1 MVSCPDEVMSDDLK
15 PAEPI
20 IFVSA
25 DLDEEL
31 LAVAYI
37 RMKVEGLLPIV
48 YHESIPPLSEF
59 IAYHN
64 KEKKHSYY
72 DHYLG
77 AFARPT
83 LDAPP
88 ELIGMGWLG
97 GIRGP
102 VGSIKGEVGFVF
114 FRKWQQVKVPLVA
127 TRLMIDY
134 CFDVAGVDIVVGTTP
149 VKNRAALI
157 FDRRLGFTQ
166 LPAIP
171 NFTTFQGEPCDAVI
185 SYMTKPAWRDSN
197 GTTAK

>member
-114 FRKWQQVKVPLVA
+114 FHILA
-127 TRLMIDY
+127 S
-134 CFDVAGVDIVVGTTP
+134 
-149 VKNRAALI
+149 RAIQNDKTEQCGQYQA
-157 FDRRLGFTQ
+157 
-166 LPAIP
+166 
-171 NFTTFQGEPCDAVI
+171 NKQGYI
-185 SYMTKPAWRDSN
+185 NMQTS
-197 GTTAK
+197 